1 MGFADIDGLRIHYHT
16 ARDLSV
22 SHGQRVL
29 YVHGTGCDG
38 RVWQRHMRAI
48 ADSHTPV
55 AIDLPGHGLS
65 SGDGFRG
72 VADYTH
78 YTVQLAAHLGWDR
91 FVIAGHSLGGGI
103 ALTAAVYYSERLAG
117 MMLIDTGARLRVD
130 PSVLENARRLA
141 AGEEGI
147 PIDPRLGFAKS
158 TSQSVLDTINTLTTE
173 TDPGVTYKDWISDDT
188 FDFMSRVGNIAVPA
202 IAICGDED
210 YFTPVKYAQY
220 FHDHMP
226 NCQLEIIQNAGHW
239 TYAEQPQTFD
249 RIVQTYLANL
259 VSYSSS

>member
-16 ARDLSV
+16 AGDLSA

-29 YVHGTGCDG
+29 YVHGTSCDG
-38 RVWQRHMRAI
+38 RVWQRHMQAI
-48 ADSHTPV
+48 AGSHTSV
-55 AIDLPGHGLS
+55 AIDLPGHGKS

-78 YTVQLAAHLGWDR
+78 YTIALADRLGWDR

-103 ALTAAVYYSERLAG
+103 ALTSAVYYSERLAG

-130 PSVLENARRLA
+130 PDVLENARRVA
-141 AGEEGI
+141 VGEEPI
-147 PIDPRLGFAKS
+147 PIDPGLGFAKN
-158 TSQSVLDTINTLTTE
+158 TPQSVLDAINTLTADS
-173 TDPGVTYKDWISDDT
+173 DPRVTYKDWISDDT
-188 FDFMSRVGNIAVPA
+188 FDFMSRVGNIAVSS
-202 IAICGDED
+202 IAICGEED

-220 FHDHMP
+220 LADRMP
-226 NCQLEIIQNAGHW
+226 NCQLAIIQNAGHW
-239 TYAEQPQTFD
+239 TYAEQPETFD

-259 VSYSSS
+259 ESYSSS